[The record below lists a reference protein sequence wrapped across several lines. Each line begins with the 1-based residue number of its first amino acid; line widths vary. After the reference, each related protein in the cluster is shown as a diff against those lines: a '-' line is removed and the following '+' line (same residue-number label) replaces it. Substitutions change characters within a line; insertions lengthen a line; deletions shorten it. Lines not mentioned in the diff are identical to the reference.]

1 MGASFIKGEY
11 MKYQFEVEGKEADAI
26 LRGLGELP
34 AKESMNLIANL
45 VQQAQKQEQAS
56 KVTDA
61 AAIPVQREDGI
72 TP

>member
-1 MGASFIKGEY
+1 MRY
-11 MKYQFEVEGKEADAI
+11 MFDVEGKEADAI

-45 VQQAQKQEQAS
+45 VQQAKKQEQAS

-61 AAIPVQREDGI
+61 SMVPVQHEDGV